1 MSWPL
6 VAIGEFCDLKN
17 GYAFKSDDYIDKS
30 NTLNC
35 RMSNIRPGG
44 YFDLKYS
51 PKYLPDEYVE
61 KYSDF
66 LLKDGDV
73 VIAMTDLASSPKILG
88 VPTVVKTNGKNV
100 LLNQRVGKL
109 TIENKSVIHL
119 PYLQLALNYPKVREV
134 YKRFAG
140 GGLQINAGKAD
151 ILSVKIPLPPLNE
164 QKRIA
169 AILDKADSLRRKRQQ
184 AIQLADQFLRSV
196 FLDLFGDPVTNPKGW
211 EIKEIN
217 EVCTDIVDCVNRT
230 AKTVDYVTPYK
241 MIRTTNVR
249 NYCIN
254 LDGARYVDKDVYEKW
269 VRRLKPEIGDL
280 VFTREAPAGEAGII
294 DTDDE
299 VFLGQRTMHF
309 RPNYHHMDSV
319 FFLYELMG
327 GGIKQQVKKQSA
339 GSTVTHLSVPECK
352 KFKIRVP
359 PVELQHKFAQI
370 RNKIIKSN
378 KNIQESF
385 CSSNDLFGSLSQ
397 KAFAGE
403 L

>member
-1 MSWPL
+1 VSWPL

-196 FLDLFGDPVTNPKGW
+196 FLDLFGDPLNP
-211 EIKEIN
+211 
-217 EVCTDIVDCVNRT
+217 
-230 AKTVDYVTPYK
+230 
-241 MIRTTNVR
+241 NV
-249 NYCIN
+249 
-254 LDGARYVDKDVYEKW
+254 
-269 VRRLKPEIGDL
+269 
-280 VFTREAPAGEAGII
+280 
-294 DTDDE
+294 
-299 VFLGQRTMHF
+299 
-309 RPNYHHMDSV
+309 
-319 FFLYELMG
+319 
-327 GGIKQQVKKQSA
+327 
-339 GSTVTHLSVPECK
+339 STVTLGELAELIMGQSPSGSSYNESGNGSPL
-352 KFKIRVP
+352 ING
-359 PVELQHKFAQI
+359 PVEFGKYSPTERQWTTSPSKYAKAGDILFCVRGATAGKLNIADKEYCIGRGVAAI
-370 RNKIIKSN
+370 RP
-378 KNIQESF
+378 KNIKTAKFIFKVLDLSYDFFQKAGVGSTFINISKEQLLEFRLPNSSEIEMDEFFTISEYVESIKGNGEQF
-385 CSSNDLFGSLSQ
+385 LESSNNEFNSLSQ